1 MAIHDFKCP
10 ECNQMVK
17 DLFLRLCEIE
27 NHIEECPKCGTQ
39 MEQSFKGNVIPKPF
53 RKFWDQHMSED
64 GPIEITSER
73 QRQKELK
80 KRGMDYYPSGV
91 GNPGCEV

>member
-10 ECNQMVK
+10 
-17 DLFLRLCEIE
+17 
-27 NHIEECPKCGTQ
+27 KCGEMVEDLVLTLAETEFVQ
-39 MEQSFKGNVIPKPF
+39 WCVQCNTPMEQIFKGDVIRKPF
-53 RKFWDQHMSED
+53 KHYWDQHMSED
-64 GPIEITSER
+64 GPVEITSER

-80 KRGMDYYPSGV
+80 KRGMDYFSYGM

>member
-1 MAIHDFKCP
+1 MAIHDFECP
-10 ECNQMVK
+10 ECNVMVK

-27 NHIEECPKCGTQ
+27 NHIENCPKCGVQ
-39 MEQSFKGNVIPKPF
+39 MEQSFKGRTRYKPF
-53 RKFWDQHMSED
+53 RCYFDQHMSED
-64 GPIEITSER
+64 GPVEITSER

-80 KRGMDYYPSGV
+80 KRGMDYFSHGV

>member
-10 ECNQMVK
+10 KCGAMVT
-17 DLFLRLCEIE
+17 DIFLTLAQLE
-27 NHIEECPKCGTQ
+27 NYIHWCPKCLTV
-39 MEQSFKGNVIPKPF
+39 MEQSFKSNVIRHPF
-53 RKFWDQHMSED
+53 KAYWDQHMSED
-64 GPIEITSER
+64 GPLEISSER

-80 KRGMDYYPSGV
+80 KRGMDYYSYGM

>member
-1 MAIHDFKCP
+1 MALHDFKCP
-10 ECNQMVK
+10 ECGAMVT
-17 DLFLRLCEIE
+17 DRILTLAETEFVQWCV
-27 NHIEECPKCGTQ
+27 KCHTA
-39 MEQSFKGNVIPKPF
+39 MEQSFKGSVTCKPV
-53 RKFWDQHMSED
+53 RVYWDQHMSED

-80 KRGMDYYPSGV
+80 KRGMDYFSHGM

>member
-1 MAIHDFKCP
+1 LSEIEKHVEKCP
-10 ECNQMVK
+10 N
-17 DLFLRLCEIE
+17 
-27 NHIEECPKCGTQ
+27 CGIA
-39 MEQSFKGNVIPKPF
+39 MEQSYKSQVIRHPFKHY
-53 RKFWDQHMSED
+53 WDQHMSED

-80 KRGMDYYPSGV
+80 KRGMEYFSYGM